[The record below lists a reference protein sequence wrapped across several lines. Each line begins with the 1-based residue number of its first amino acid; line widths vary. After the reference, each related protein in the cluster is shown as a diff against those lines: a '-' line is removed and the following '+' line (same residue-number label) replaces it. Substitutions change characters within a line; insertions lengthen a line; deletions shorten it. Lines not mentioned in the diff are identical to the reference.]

1 MVLSTLSCGLPV
13 SKVGKPSVTTWTR
26 KCHPATS
33 CSYAR
38 FLSKHFL
45 VDSSLYRSAFPSDQ
59 RGLLCM
65 DWLEERA
72 EKISLRQG
80 IQFFSLG
87 AGIATYS
94 VGEKFQLDDVIEAQQ
109 FDRDILN
116 AIFGVAQEMEKIE
129 KNSSKCQILRG
140 YLMATLFYEPSTRTR
155 LSFESAMKRLGGEV
169 LTTENAR
176 EFSSAAK
183 GETLEDTIRTVE
195 GYSDIIVMRH
205 FESGAARRA
214 ASTAGI
220 PVINAGDGPGQ
231 HPTQALLDVYT
242 IGREIGK
249 LDGISVAL
257 VGDLANGR
265 TVRSLAYL
273 LGKYQ
278 DVKFYFVAPDVVKMK
293 DDIKEYLTSKGIE
306 WEESTDLMEVA
317 SKCDVVYQTR
327 IQRERFGERI
337 DLYEEARGKYIV
349 DHKLLKA
356 LRKHAVIMHPLP
368 RLDEIT
374 VDVDEDPRAAYFRQA
389 KNGLYIRMALLKLLL
404 LGW

>member
-1 MVLSTLSCGLPV
+1 M
-13 SKVGKPSVTTWTR
+13 
-26 KCHPATS
+26 
-33 CSYAR
+33 
-38 FLSKHFL
+38 
-45 VDSSLYRSAFPSDQ
+45 RSRIHSN
-59 RGLLCM
+59 LL
-65 DWLEERA
+65 
-72 EKISLRQG
+72 G
-80 IQFFSLG
+80 IQNTPTIS
-87 AGIATYS
+87 AGK
-94 VGEKFQLDDVIEAQQ
+94 KFQLDDLIEAQQ
-109 FDRDILN
+109 FDREILADI
-116 AIFGVAQEMEKIE
+116 FEVAREMEKVE
-129 KNSSKCQILRG
+129 KNSPGSQILKG

-205 FESGAARRA
+205 FESGAAKRA
-214 ASTAGI
+214 AATTEV

-242 IGREIGK
+242 IDREIGK
-249 LDGISVAL
+249 LDGIKVAL

-273 LGKYQ
+273 LAKYQ
-278 DVKFYFVAPDVVKMK
+278 DVKIYLVSPDVVKMK
-293 DDIKEYLTSKGIE
+293 DDIKDYLTSKGVE
-306 WEESTDLMEVA
+306 WEESADLMEVA
-317 SKCDVVYQTR
+317 SKCDVLYQTR

-349 DHKLLKA
+349 DHDVLNA
-356 LRKHAVIMHPLP
+356 MQNHAV
-368 RLDEIT
+368 IT
-374 VDVDEDPRAAYFRQA
+374 VDVDADPRAAYFRQA

-404 LGW
+404 VGW

>member
-1 MVLSTLSCGLPV
+1 MASSSIFSTCTIKRSVLAPKA
-13 SKVGKPSVTTWTR
+13 SKTNAESVCNHLNGIFKLT
-26 KCHPATS
+26 
-33 CSYAR
+33 
-38 FLSKHFL
+38 
-45 VDSSLYRSAFPSDQ
+45 YRSLSISASADTSHSWAFPN
-59 RGLLCM
+59 GKAF
-65 DWLEERA
+65 DWKQGNLSLMSAVKCRA
-72 EKISLRQG
+72 LNVETKPL
-80 IQFFSLG
+80 FSLG
-87 AGIATYS
+87 S
-94 VGEKFQLDDVIEAQQ
+94 KFELEDVIEAQQ
-109 FDRDILN
+109 FDRDTLS
-116 AIFGVAQEMEKIE
+116 AIFDVALEMEKIE
-129 KNSSKCQILRG
+129 KNSTGSNLLQG

-195 GYSDIIVMRH
+195 GYTDIIVMRH

-214 ASTAGI
+214 AATANI

-242 IGREIGK
+242 IQREIGK
-249 LDGISVAL
+249 LDGIKVGL
-257 VGDLANGR
+257 VGDLAYGR

-273 LGKYQ
+273 LAKYK
-278 DVKFYFVAPDVVKMK
+278 DVKVYFVSPEVVKMK
-293 DDIKEYLTSKGIE
+293 DDIKDYLTSKGVE
-306 WEESTDLMEVA
+306 WEESADLMEVA

-349 DHKLLKA
+349 DQNVLDVMQ
-356 LRKHAVIMHPLP
+356 KHAVVMHPLP

-374 VDVDEDPRAAYFRQA
+374 VEVDADPRAAYFRQA